1 MVFAPC
7 RHLLLHVR
15 VETRHVH
22 AERHLAKAGVARCK
36 GGVSPP
42 GAKRGRAQRRSA
54 QAKRGRLGKPLSPRG
69 GQRPLGRLGFLI
81 QCASAHID
89 YGEGVAGRNGPQ
101 RWKRRTRTRSKRGGA
116 FLHQAHIL
124 GETSIVRDVCAKER
138 SDRAMCSRD
147 AAPC

>member
-1 MVFAPC
+1 MVLVVFIGLAPW

-42 GAKRGRAQRRSA
+42 GAKRGRAKRRSA

-81 QCASAHID
+81 QCTSAHSD
-89 YGEGVAGRNGPQ
+89 YGEGVAGRKGPQ
-101 RWKRRTRTRSKRGGA
+101 RWKRRTPERSKRGGN
-116 FLHQAHIL
+116 FLRKRGTLRFESQQT
-124 GETSIVRDVCAKER
+124 GTWCAGR
-138 SDRAMCSRD
+138 TGASS
-147 AAPC
+147 